1 MTGTPESRQILLS
14 TMGAM
19 RGDFTFTDHPH
30 GLVTAWLTLA
40 DKSDLAAAA
49 RAIKAL
55 GGRLSVITAL
65 VRNEAGANPL
75 AYLFDVG
82 GSNVTFKLTVKPGE
96 AVETIVPLFRNADWL
111 EREFMELYDI
121 KVSGRPNS
129 KRLFLD
135 ESVDAHVMERL
146 IPLSV
151 LANAASTTVLFD
163 RIAATQEEGPA

>member
-1 MTGTPESRQILLS
+1 MTATPERRQVLLS
-14 TMGAM
+14 TLQALRGALIV
-19 RGDFTFTDHPH
+19 TDHPH
-30 GLVTAWLTLA
+30 GLITAWLILA
-40 DKSDLAAAA
+40 DRTDLPVAA
-49 RAIKAL
+49 RAMKAL

-65 VRNEAGANPL
+65 VRNAAGNNPL
-75 AYLFDVG
+75 AYLFDVD
-82 GSNVTFKLTVKPGE
+82 GSNVTFKIAVPPGE

-135 ESVDAHVMERL
+135 ESIDAHVMERL

-151 LANAASTTVLFD
+151 LANAASTTILFD
-163 RIAATQEEGPA
+163 RIAATQGDDPA

>member
-1 MTGTPESRQILLS
+1 MTATPESRQILLS
-14 TMGAM
+14 TLAAM
-19 RGDFTFTDHPH
+19 RGQLTVTDHPH

-40 DKSDLAAAA
+40 DKADLAAAA
-49 RAIKAL
+49 RAVKAL

-65 VRNEAGANPL
+65 VRNPAGANPL
-75 AYLFDVG
+75 AYLFDVD
-82 GSNVTFKLTVKPGE
+82 GSNVTFKITVAPGE

-121 KVSGRPNS
+121 QVSDRPHS

-151 LANAASTTVLFD
+151 LANAASTTILFD
-163 RIAATQEEGPA
+163 RIAATQGDDPA